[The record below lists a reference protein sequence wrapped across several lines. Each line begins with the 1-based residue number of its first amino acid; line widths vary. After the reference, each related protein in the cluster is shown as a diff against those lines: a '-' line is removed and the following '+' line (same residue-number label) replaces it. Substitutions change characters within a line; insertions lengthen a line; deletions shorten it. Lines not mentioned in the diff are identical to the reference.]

1 MRKQNMKRVKRSLI
15 AIVSLAVA
23 ALIGFQVFKNQIA
36 EVAFRKAI
44 EANVGRDASTE
55 LPDGLHVFVC
65 GAGTPLP
72 DPLRAGPCL
81 GVIAGDRTFI
91 FDAGSGGTR
100 NLTRMRFPLGRTERV
115 YLTHLHSDHMD
126 GLGELLMQVW
136 VNGQRAEPLPVSGPR
151 GVGEVVDGFNAAY
164 RIDGTF
170 RTAHHGAD
178 IANPAGRGGVGETIT
193 LPAGPGSRAVI
204 LDDKGLK
211 ITAFSVSHAPVEPA
225 FGYRLDYKARSVVIS
240 GDTIY
245 DPNLIAVAQ
254 GVDVLFH
261 EALDPEMVGV
271 MHNTAAA
278 KGADHLAKILDDI
291 LSYHATPVD
300 AAQSASESGARELV
314 FYHTIPPLPSHLL
327 NGYYVRDAKKAFDGE
342 ITVSE
347 DGMIFSLPAGSDAIN
362 RHDGFK

>member
-1 MRKQNMKRVKRSLI
+1 MKWFVRSLVG
-15 AIVSLAVA
+15 AICLVVVAV
-23 ALIGFQVFKNQIA
+23 LGFQLFKTQIA
-36 EVAFRKAI
+36 EIAFKKAI

-55 LPDGLHVFVC
+55 LPDGLHVFMC

-81 GVIAGDRTFI
+81 GVIAGDRVFV

-136 VNGQRAEPLPVSGPR
+136 VNGQRDKPLAVSGPR
-151 GVGEVVDGFNAAY
+151 GVDEVVDGFNAAY
-164 RIDGTF
+164 RIDGSF
-170 RTAHHGAD
+170 RTAHHGAG
-178 IANPAGRGGVGETIT
+178 IANPAGRGGFGETIT
-193 LPAGPGSRAVI
+193 LPAGPGSRAVV
-204 LDDKGLK
+204 LDDNGLK

-225 FGYRLDYKARSVVIS
+225 FGYRVDYKGRSVVIS

-245 DPNLIAVAQ
+245 DPNLVAVSE
-254 GVDVLFH
+254 GVDILFH
-261 EALDPEMVGV
+261 EALDPEMVGA
-271 MHNTAAA
+271 MHDAAAA

-291 LSYHATPVD
+291 LTYHAPPVD
-300 AAQSASESGARELV
+300 AARAATEAGARQLV

-327 NGYYVRDAKKAFDGE
+327 NDYYVRDAKKAFDGK

-347 DGMIFSLPAGSDAIN
+347 DGMVFSLPAGSDAIN